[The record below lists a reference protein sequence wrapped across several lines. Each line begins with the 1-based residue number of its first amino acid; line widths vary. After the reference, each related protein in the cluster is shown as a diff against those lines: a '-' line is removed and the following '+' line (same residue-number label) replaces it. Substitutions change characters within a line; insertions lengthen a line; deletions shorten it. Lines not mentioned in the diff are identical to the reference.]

1 MMQFWTSRTP
11 RERLL
16 IIAAAAI
23 VGLLLLST
31 SVVRPLRAAHLEV
44 KTKLLETSS
53 TLELVDQA
61 ALSVRAEAKARPRS
75 TDAELRTGLVEL
87 ARRRGIE
94 ISRLQTRE
102 DGNIVLQ
109 IEAAPAPLIFAWLME
124 TEQRFNAKPVRANM
138 SEDGAGTVRASV
150 EFESGQP

>member
-1 MMQFWTSRTP
+1 MIQFWSSRSP
-11 RERLL
+11 RERML
-16 IIAAAAI
+16 ILAAAVI

-31 SVVRPLRAAHLEV
+31 SVVRPLRAAHLEAS
-44 KTKLLETSS
+44 TMLLKSAS

-61 ALSVRAEAKARPRS
+61 AQSARAEGKARPRLS
-75 TDAELRTGLVEL
+75 DAELRTALVEL

-94 ISRLQTRE
+94 ISRLQTRD

-109 IEAAPAPLIFAWLME
+109 IETAPAPLVFAWLME
-124 TEQRFNAKPVRANM
+124 AEQSFNASPVRANM

-150 EFESGQP
+150 EFEGGQP

>member
-1 MMQFWTSRTP
+1 MMPFWTSRSP

-16 IIAAAAI
+16 IFAAAAI
-23 VGLLLLST
+23 FGLLLLST
-31 SVVRPLRAAHLEV
+31 SVVRPLRAAHLEA
-44 KTKLLETSS
+44 KTKLLEASS

-75 TDAELRTGLVEL
+75 TDAEFRTGLVEL

-109 IEAAPAPLIFAWLME
+109 IEAAPAPLIFAWLVE